1 VGSIELDDGTF
12 AQGFLCE
19 SEVIV
24 DAVDIS
30 HHGGWR
36 AYLRAKD
43 APSD

>member
-1 VGSIELDDGTF
+1 MGSIELDDGTF

-19 SEVIV
+19 SDVIT

-43 APSD
+43 APSK